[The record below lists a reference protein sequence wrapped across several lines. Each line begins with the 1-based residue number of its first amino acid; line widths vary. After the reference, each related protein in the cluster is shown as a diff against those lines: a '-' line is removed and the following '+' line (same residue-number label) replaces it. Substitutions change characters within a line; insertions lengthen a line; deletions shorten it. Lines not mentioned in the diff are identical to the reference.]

1 MAYYYHKEYNI
12 LELHYWL
19 QDSSHSMDAFVQNK
33 CEQELLKLLKQIAE
47 AFDSKLIIE
56 TEPLSPGGLKR
67 KYNIIPKE
75 SGNEAAIKTAVITAL
90 LTGIL
95 ATPITTSISKI
106 CEKAIENIF
115 NDKEKETLDKEKE
128 KLEIIKLKKEIQ
140 INSSRLQ
147 DNSIIE
153 KSRVSF
159 YGQLEKEQSV
169 ERVSFIQSDEKGN
182 QIENEVFVNRNSFG
196 ELKVFREI
204 IKADKLADE
213 RFIQLIN
220 RAEETKLET
229 IQENASIEIT
239 SPNFTNSGEWVGIYN
254 GSLITFNMKSAEF
267 FGLVQKGAIQFKK
280 GTTISC
286 VLIETKVG
294 NEISYDVLSVTKYE
308 E

>member
-1 MAYYYHKEYNI
+1 MAYYYYKEYNI

-19 QDSSHSMDAFVQNK
+19 EGSLHSMDAFVQNK

-47 AFDSKLIIE
+47 AFDSNLIIE
-56 TEPLSPGGLKR
+56 TEPLSLGGLKR

-75 SGNEAAIKTAVITAL
+75 YGNKATIKTAVITAL

-106 CEKAIENIF
+106 CEKAIENVF
-115 NDKEKETLDKEKE
+115 KDKEKETLDKEKE
-128 KLEIIKLKKEIQ
+128 KLEILKLKQEIQ
-140 INSSRLQ
+140 NSSNRLQ
-147 DNSIIE
+147 ENSIIE

-159 YGQLEKEQSV
+159 YRQLEKEQSV

-182 QIENEVFVNRNSFG
+182 QIENEVFVNRSNFG

-204 IKADKLADE
+204 TKAEKQTDE
-213 RFIQLIN
+213 RFIKLIN
-220 RAEETKLET
+220 RAEENKLET

-239 SPNFTNSGEWVGIYN
+239 SPNFTNSGEWMGIYN
-254 GSLITFNMKSAEF
+254 GTMITFQMKSAEF
-267 FGLVQKGAIQFKK
+267 YDNVQKGAIQFKK
-280 GTTISC
+280 GTTITC

-294 NEISYDVLSVTKYE
+294 NEISYDVLSVTKYDE
-308 E
+308 